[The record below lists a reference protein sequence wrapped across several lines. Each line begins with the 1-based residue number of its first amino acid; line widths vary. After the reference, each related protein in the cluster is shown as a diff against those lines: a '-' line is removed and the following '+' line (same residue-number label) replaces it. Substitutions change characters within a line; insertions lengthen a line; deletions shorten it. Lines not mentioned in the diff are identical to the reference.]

1 MVAGAAGPGRLARG
15 EPSLAT
21 LDCSLSLEVGS
32 VTLPRFGKSTARVG
46 LLAWGAASAALLA
59 VAGCDDGS
67 KLYSPRDA
75 KRAFAEECFVLRPMV
90 PEQPP
95 DRRSR
100 LLVPKSLPFTVV
112 VARSEGD
119 AKYAYRKLRRETTR
133 FTFDLRERNVLT
145 VSDTGLTP
153 RDKTRLRRA
162 MQHLRQ
168 GRTGPQNTRRRCI
181 EP

>member
-1 MVAGAAGPGRLARG
+1 
-15 EPSLAT
+15 
-21 LDCSLSLEVGS
+21 
-32 VTLPRFGKSTARVG
+32 
-46 LLAWGAASAALLA
+46 
-59 VAGCDDGS
+59 
-67 KLYSPRDA
+67 
-75 KRAFAEECFVLRPMV
+75 MV

-119 AKYAYRKLRRETTR
+119 AKYAYRKLRRETAR